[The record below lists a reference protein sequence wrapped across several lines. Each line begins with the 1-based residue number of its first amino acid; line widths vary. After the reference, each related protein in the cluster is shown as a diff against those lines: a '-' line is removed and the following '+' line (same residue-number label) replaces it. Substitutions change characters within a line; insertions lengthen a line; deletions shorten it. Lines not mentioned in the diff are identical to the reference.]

1 MSYSDTNGLLKFVI
15 PINICKDESY
25 NKIRRCI
32 LLLLANLINDSLIP
46 HFNYTER
53 SNIITTIEMSCYK
66 KALDKCNKLMI
77 IKSWSNPRFENIY
90 RIYTNNVTKN
100 LDNKSEVKNNYL
112 IDQIINKTI
121 NLENIAFLSN
131 IELFPEKSIH
141 IINKFNQRTQQN
153 IKKKTTSMYTC
164 RNCKEKCATMQEIQL
179 RRIDEA
185 ANTKL
190 CCVFCGNTWFM

>member
-1 MSYSDTNGLLKFVI
+1 MSLLKFVI
-15 PINICKDESY
+15 PVEICKDTSY

-32 LLLLANLINDSLIP
+32 LLLLANLIDKQLNP
-46 HFNYTER
+46 YFNQCER
-53 SNIITTIEMSCYK
+53 TDIIVTIELSCYN

-90 RIYTNNVTKN
+90 RIYTNNITKN
-100 LDNKSEVKNNYL
+100 LDNRSEVKNNYL
-112 IDQIINKTI
+112 LQQIIKKNIDLK
-121 NLENIAFLSN
+121 NIAFLSN
-131 IELFPEKSIH
+131 IELFPEKSLH
-141 IINKFNQRTQQN
+141 IISKFNQRTQQN
-153 IKKKTTSMYTC
+153 IKKKTTSLYTC

-190 CCVFCGNTWFM
+190 CCVFCGNSWFI